1 MIDAERSQSVSQSVF
16 GVGVDVY
23 PWKATAQGEKA
34 CFAPS
39 PDHQKRKRVLDFS
52 ATKSEFA
59 TCKIFLPVA

>member
-1 MIDAERSQSVSQSVF
+1 MLREVSQSVF
-16 GVGVDVY
+16 GVGVGVY